1 MPPDT
6 DVFPSPELPFASNSL
21 SSSLNKNMAP
31 GGLYLDPV
39 AHNIHQGPAYPNMV
53 RRELKFSVN
62 EESSFIA
69 SDEIE
74 LPIINKYLPT
84 GTDIDSANAL
94 TALYRTHCISVI
106 DCFRFCK
113 EKMFWHHFTSLNGTL
128 TVPSQKLLA
137 SPSVA
142 PWIKECDWLMYQ
154 KMIQFVAPLALQ
166 VIPIKA
172 IETFRSISLKL
183 GSHLTNTFQNLPQHV
198 QDAKLGPAIIFASLL
213 DRLLRV
219 NATAH
224 AAANML
230 TNEANREQMWHD
242 WVLYVKPV
250 RVVETS
256 LPGCGYTRVLQILT
270 TEIRDLL
277 GPLRTTAYLGMDSL
291 FAAAGSHGAV
301 NMSQHAHPQPDES
314 STGGVLDRWTIF
326 LQNLPSRFPGADARL
341 LLNCVGEVGSAAL
354 RDITMAQ
361 ALSFGSW
368 WVTKVWVDEM
378 LQWQAEKGGFMEN
391 SPRSMKI
398 RGSDFFPDEDF
409 PMDDNSELFGGSRP
423 RTAVSE
429 SVDGPSRFGSVDVGG
444 NFHREQTRA
453 ASVSNQTFKH
463 PDIPMAN
470 NQGRGPSHLRRH
482 SAVPTLSPTD
492 TTNDQQIHGL
502 GISHHQLR
510 NEGVR
515 EASSTHVTSNG
526 HIVGIP
532 RDIEVHSTQNNDDSG
547 IAMGI
552 EDDDL
557 SMPKFAGFEAGC
569 VNGSDSADMY
579 VC

>member
-1 MPPDT
+1 
-6 DVFPSPELPFASNSL
+6 
-21 SSSLNKNMAP
+21 
-31 GGLYLDPV
+31 
-39 AHNIHQGPAYPNMV
+39 MV
-53 RRELKFSVN
+53 RRELKFSVC
-62 EESSFIA
+62 EDSSCIA
-69 SDEIE
+69 NDEIG
-74 LPIINKYLPT
+74 LPSINKYLPM

-94 TALYRTHCISVI
+94 IALYRTHCISVI

-113 EKMFWHHFTSLNGTL
+113 EKMLWHHFTSLNGTL

-172 IETFRSISLKL
+172 IETFRSISNKL

-230 TNEANREQMWHD
+230 TNEANRDQMWHD
-242 WVLYVKPV
+242 WVMYVKPV

-256 LPGCGYTRVLQILT
+256 LPGCGYTQVLQILT

-277 GPLRTTAYLGMDSL
+277 GPLNTTAYLGMDSL
-291 FAAAGSHGAV
+291 FAAAVSHGAV
-301 NMSQHAHPQPDES
+301 NMSQHAHPQTDEC

-326 LQNLPSRFPGADARL
+326 LHNLPSRFPGADARL
-341 LLNCVGEVGSAAL
+341 LLTCVGEVGSAAL

-378 LQWQAEKGGFMEN
+378 LQWLAEKGGFMEN
-391 SPRSMKI
+391 SPRSIKI
-398 RGSDFFPDEDF
+398 RGNDFFPDEEF
-409 PMDDNSELFGGSRP
+409 PMDDGSELFGGSRP

-444 NFHREQTRA
+444 NFHREQTQA
-453 ASVSNQTFKH
+453 VSVSNQPFKH
-463 PDIPMAN
+463 PDIPIAN
-470 NQGRGPSHLRRH
+470 NQSRVPCHSRQH
-482 SAVPTLSPTD
+482 SAVPTVSPTD

-502 GISHHQLR
+502 GISHHQPQ
-510 NEGVR
+510 NDGIH
-515 EASSTHVTSNG
+515 EASSTHVTANG

-532 RDIEVHSTQNNDDSG
+532 RDIEIHNKQNNDDSG

-557 SMPKFAGFEAGC
+557 SMPKFASFGAGC
-569 VNGSDSADMY
+569 VTGSDSTDMF